1 MVYNNS
7 LDDRN
12 LITSL
17 YKDVTGI
24 YLWHNLVNGKQYIG
38 SGYKLSVRL
47 AHYYYPSRLL
57 SNRYVTQSILKY
69 GHDNFSVII
78 LEICGKSGT
87 LTKSEYLSREQY
99 YIDFYNP
106 ELNLNPRADSSLGFK
121 HSEESKRLISEY
133 RKGKSL
139 SKETKNKL
147 SELLSGPLNPFYGYK
162 HLPITIT
169 KMKESKLGK
178 NNPMFGRLKSPK
190 FIEQQ
195 FKDKS
200 GEKNP
205 MSGKTHSPETLA
217 KIKKRIYVYDAVT
230 KELIKVFSGTVEAK
244 KDLKIGYDTLKRCS
258 QTHESYK
265 GMIFSSVARGI
276 VF

>member
-38 SGYKLSVRL
+38 SGYNLSVRL
-47 AHYYYPSRLL
+47 AQYYYPSRLL
-57 SNRYVTQSILKY
+57 YKRHITQSIMKY

-87 LTKSEYLSREQY
+87 LTKSDYLSREQF
-99 YIDFYNP
+99 YIDHYKP
-106 ELNLNPRADSSLGFK
+106 ELNLKPRAESSLGFK
-121 HSEESKRLISEY
+121 HSEESKRLMSEY

-147 SELLSGPLNPFYGYK
+147 SELLSGPLNPFYGQK
-162 HLPITIT
+162 HLPITRT
-169 KMKESKLGK
+169 KMKESKLGE
-178 NNPMFGRLKSPK
+178 NNPMFGQLKSPE

-200 GEKNP
+200 GGNNP
-205 MSGKTHSPETLA
+205 MYGKKHSQETLA

-230 KELIKVFSGTVEAK
+230 KELIKIYSGTVEAK
-244 KDLKIGYDTLKRCS
+244 KDLRIGYDTLKRCS
-258 QTHESYK
+258 QTHAYYK
-265 GMIFSSVARGI
+265 GMIFSKEVLS
-276 VF
+276 FD